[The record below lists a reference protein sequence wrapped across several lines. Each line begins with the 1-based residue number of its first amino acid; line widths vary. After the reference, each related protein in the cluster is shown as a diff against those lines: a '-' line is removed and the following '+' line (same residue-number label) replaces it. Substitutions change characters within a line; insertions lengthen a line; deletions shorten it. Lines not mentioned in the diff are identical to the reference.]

1 VAKWD
6 YWYPQVLVHVPG
18 APNPLI
24 AQALRTAARKFFRR
38 TRAWVQWLDPVR
50 TTGRASS
57 EYDFD
62 LPTDSELFALE
73 QATQGG
79 RPYPVQSFR
88 HRTSDPAQ
96 FGADQGQGLV
106 SRDLQTFVLTGGM
119 PASERVQVQVVLIPS
134 ATATG
139 IPDELASRYL
149 EALAEGAKS
158 ELMLTPETPFFN
170 PELAAVANEKFEQAM
185 NEASTQAYRGHTKN
199 VPRARPKWC

>member
-38 TRAWVQWLDPVR
+38 TRAWVEWLDPVR
-50 TTGRASS
+50 TSGRATG

-62 LPTDSELFALE
+62 LPTESELHALE

-88 HRTSDPAQ
+88 QRHSDPAQ
-96 FGADQGQGLV
+96 FGADQDLGLL
-106 SRDLQTFVLTGGM
+106 SRDLQTFFLVGNT
-119 PASERVQVQVVLIPS
+119 PAAEKVQVQVVLIPS

-139 IPDELASRYL
+139 IPDYLASRYL

-158 ELMLTPETPFFN
+158 ELMLTPDTTFFN
-170 PELAAVANEKFEQAM
+170 PELAAVANEKFEQAIS
-185 NEASTQAYRGHTKN
+185 EASVQAYRGHTKTI
-199 VPRARPKWC
+199 PRARPKWV